1 MQLSKLLLFMLVA
14 CSAIQTLGAPVV
26 RPKCELGEYPDALVD
41 CLPCPSLEGNT
52 EDYLK
57 TFANQHKECPYPPPA
72 TWTATT
78 EASSPA
84 ASKLS
89 TVSSP
94 TENPAQTLPPWAA
107 VVLVALSLLLLL
119 AGCGIAAALR
129 PAVCRRMLACDSK
142 ADASEAAVA
151 PVSEPEARELL
162 VRPKSTTSPQMPIVE
177 TQPRVS
183 VV

>member
-78 EASSPA
+78 E
-84 ASKLS
+84 
-89 TVSSP
+89 VSS
-94 TENPAQTLPPWAA
+94 TELHNTEDKTRIQLMLRSR
-107 VVLVALSLLLLL
+107 VQFLQQL
-119 AGCGIAAALR
+119 AMA
-129 PAVCRRMLACDSK
+129 K
-142 ADASEAAVA
+142 
-151 PVSEPEARELL
+151 
-162 VRPKSTTSPQMPIVE
+162 VRLTNFPGQS
-177 TQPRVS
+177 
-183 VV
+183 